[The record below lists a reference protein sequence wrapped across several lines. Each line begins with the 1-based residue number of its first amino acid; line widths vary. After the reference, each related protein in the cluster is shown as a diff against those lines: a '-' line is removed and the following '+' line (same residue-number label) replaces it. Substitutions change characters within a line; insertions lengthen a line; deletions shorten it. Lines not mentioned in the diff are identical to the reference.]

1 MPNLDNDVKAK
12 KKIEMRFKDLNII
25 TKQEMETDFK
35 TSFFKNLD
43 VNKDVDMRAKI
54 SNKDLSKKYKQ
65 VKRLGGT
72 LSELNL
78 KAYNSKDADKAYD
91 NFLKT
96 QQAIGSSGK
105 TRHQLFVQ
113 AKRLGYKQ
121 QFNRSKIID
130 LNNFIRSVQDKSL
143 KKIQSRITD
152 SDSKFSGDDWKSKFE
167 KHTRSLKRFSRKQI
181 NDLLSKIASQGKL
194 ILQVKFVGEP
204 DFSYRNLSKIDPE
217 LLSNMLEQYTE
228 VKDTTGTSS
237 DAITEIKAKPV
248 ESMEIIT
255 LTKSDKKTVSG
266 GGSKK
271 RAVGWFPYYNAALE
285 IDLSQYQ
292 IFTDSN
298 TDEDVSCLIWSL
310 KLAGVD
316 EVHLKKITSAVG
328 SGIHISNKKLHQV
341 ADILKCRITLLT
353 ENESDDNK
361 NNIKRISKY
370 GKSDINES
378 ITLGRIDNHLFLV
391 RETKYTKFYVKNR
404 IELLDDV
411 SDEKFKYTKK
421 DKGKCRSYNPKF
433 LNSFELIL
441 NLKKQGCFTEY
452 RKHAIAPSN
461 LYKSEA
467 HLFNVEEDQKQH
479 QSKPTIQE
487 QIDKNIQK
495 YQSGEC
501 SEVTIPVTS
510 YFAGDIES
518 DVVSCDYH
526 KAIAI
531 SFQDIENNEGEIFTT
546 SNGDSQELFNS
557 FTNNLTRESTKV
569 HNKKIEE
576 YHKLY
581 PNYNLKFTK
590 NTIIYFHNSKYDT
603 TLFPSSLTV
612 QSECS
617 KQGALY
623 EKVYIMKGMLVSV
636 RDSHKYF
643 GCALTKLPKMLGLS
657 KGTSKGEAIGYTFH
671 TQSNICNDDWVSP
684 DVYKHHLKKAEYKTF
699 DEIQSEMNPRHFK
712 EVNGQVL
719 FNPSVYY
726 IDYLEMD
733 VKVLAQALSKFRELI
748 HEITELDAFESLTI
762 SSIGHKMAC
771 KSGCYE
777 GVYQSKGGLRDYIQK
792 AVRGGRVMVN
802 QKYKKKV
809 IGEIVNDFDGV
820 SLYPSAMARLCK
832 KYGVAKGEM
841 KVGGSNYEFYKNKD
855 YYIVTIKLIKLNKH
869 VQVPHLSKSVNESL
883 LYSNE
888 WENETFTIDRYAL
901 EDLIQYQEASFEII
915 DGIYWNDGFNK
926 EIGNL
931 AQHLHAERCKHKGK
945 NEGLS
950 SVIKLLMNSI
960 YGKTMLKR
968 SEEKISYVPNKDFDR
983 HLYDNFGTIKE
994 YSGVDNPRVKVVSS
1008 EYDNSFSLN
1017 HVAVS
1022 ILSTSKRIMNEVF
1035 NCMDKSKLPMYYTD
1049 TDSIHMNNV
1058 DVPILAS
1065 TYKELYNKELIGKD
1079 LGQFHCDFTLGSC
1092 NDVTSIHNI
1101 SLGPKSY
1108 LDVLKGVNASGDVE
1122 HGLHIRLKGI
1132 TSAGVEAKLVEYGS
1146 VDIGRIE
1153 AAKSLFNSLAEGN
1166 SEKFTLNPTDSVSFD
1181 FTRDG
1186 VYTRKVGSFKRM
1198 VKF

>member
-1 MPNLDNDVKAK
+1 MEYKKSKIYNLAID
-12 KKIEMRFKDLNII
+12 KDII
-25 TKQEMETDFK
+25 MA
-35 TSFFKNLD
+35 
-43 VNKDVDMRAKI
+43 AKI
-54 SNKDLSKKYKQ
+54 SNKDLSRKYKQ
-65 VKRLGGT
+65 VKRLGRT

-78 KAYNSKDADKAYD
+78 KAYNSKNANQTYD
-91 NFLKT
+91 NFLRT

-105 TRHQLFVQ
+105 TRAQLYAQ

-121 QFNRSKIID
+121 PFNRSKIIG
-130 LNNFIRSVQDKSL
+130 LNTFIRSTQDKSL
-143 KKIQSRITD
+143 KAIQSRIVEA
-152 SDSKFSGDDWKSKFE
+152 DSKFTGDDWKGKFE
-167 KHTRSLKRFSRKQI
+167 KHTRNLKRFSRKQI
-181 NDLLSKIASQGKL
+181 KDVLSKIASQGKL
-194 ILQVKFVGEP
+194 ILEVKFVGEP
-204 DFSYRNLSKIDPE
+204 EPTYRNLSKIDPE

-228 VKDTTGTSS
+228 VIDTTGTSS
-237 DAITEIKAKPV
+237 DAITEIRAKPV
-248 ESMEIIT
+248 ESMRLVSIT
-255 LTKSDKKTVSG
+255 KQPKKTVKG

-271 RAVGWFPYYNAALE
+271 RAVGWFPYYNSALE
-285 IDLSQYQ
+285 IDLSPYQ
-292 IFTDSN
+292 IFTESN
-298 TDEDVSCLIWSL
+298 NDEDVSCLIWSL

-316 EVHLKKITSAVG
+316 EVHLKKITSSVG

-361 NNIKRISKY
+361 KDIKRTSRY
-370 GKSDINES
+370 GKFDINEP

-391 RETKYTKFYVKNR
+391 RETRYTKFYIKNR
-404 IELLDDV
+404 IELSDDL
-411 SDEKFKYTKK
+411 SDEKFKYTKR
-421 DKGKCRSYNPKF
+421 DNGKCRSSNPRF
-433 LNSFELIL
+433 LNSFELVL
-441 NLKKQGCFTEY
+441 NMKKQGCFTEY
-452 RKHAIAPSN
+452 RKHAIVPSN

-467 HLFNVEEDQKQH
+467 HLFSVEEDQKQH
-479 QSKPTIQE
+479 RTKPTTQE
-487 QIDKNIQK
+487 QIDRNLQK
-495 YQSGEC
+495 YLSGES
-501 SEVTIPVTS
+501 SEVTIPVIS

-531 SFQDIENNEGEIFTT
+531 SFQDIEDSEGKLFTT
-546 SNGDSQELFNS
+546 RNGDSQELFDS
-557 FTNNLTRESTKV
+557 FTDNLTRESTKI
-569 HNKKIEE
+569 HDKKIVE
-576 YHKLY
+576 YQQWY
-581 PNYNLKFTK
+581 PNYSLKFTK
-590 NTIIYFHNSKYDT
+590 KTVVYFHNSKYDT

-623 EKVYIMKGMLVSV
+623 EKIYIMKGMQVSV

-643 GCALTKLPKMLGLS
+643 GCALSKLPKMLDLS

-671 TQSNICNDDWVSP
+671 TQSNICKDDWISP
-684 DVYKHHLKKAEYKTF
+684 DVYKSHLRKSEYKTF
-699 DEIQSEMNPRHFK
+699 DEIKSEMNPRHFK
-712 EVNGQVL
+712 KVNGQVL

-726 IDYLEMD
+726 VDYLEMD
-733 VKVLAQALSKFRELI
+733 VKVLAQALSKFRTLI
-748 HEITELDAFESLTI
+748 KKVTKLDAFESLTI

-777 GVYQSKGGLRDYIQK
+777 GVFQSKGGLRDYIQK
-792 AVRGGRVMVN
+792 AIRGGRVMVN

-809 IGEIVNDFDGV
+809 IDEVVNDFDGV
-820 SLYPSAMARLCK
+820 SLYPSAMARLCEK
-832 KYGVAKGEM
+832 HGVAKGEM
-841 KVGGSNYEFYKNKD
+841 KVGGSDYDIYKDKD
-855 YYIVTIKLIKLNKH
+855 YYIVTIKLLKLDKH
-869 VQVPHLSKSVNESL
+869 IQVPHLSKSVNGSL
-883 LYSNE
+883 QYSNE
-888 WENETFTIDRYAL
+888 WENEMFTIDRYAL
-901 EDLIQYQEASFEII
+901 EDLIQYQGASFEII

-931 AQHLHAERCKHKGK
+931 AQHLHAERCKHKGI

-1008 EYDNSFSLN
+1008 EYDDSYSLN

-1022 ILSTSKRIMNEVF
+1022 ILSASKRVMNEVF
-1035 NCMDKSKLPMYYTD
+1035 NCMDKSKLPMYYSD
-1049 TDSIHMNNV
+1049 TDSIHMNND
-1058 DVPILAS
+1058 DVLTLAS
-1065 TYKELYNKELIGKD
+1065 TYKELYKKELIGKE

-1092 NDVTSIHNI
+1092 KDVVSVHNI

-1108 LDVLKGVNASGDVE
+1108 LDVLKGVNADGNE
-1122 HGLHIRLKGI
+1122 EYGLHIRLKGI
-1132 TSAGVEAKLVEYGS
+1132 TAAGVEAKLVEYGS

-1153 AAKSLFNSLAEGN
+1153 AAKSLFTSLAEGN
-1166 SEKFTLNPTDSVSFD
+1166 SERFTLNPTDSVSFD

-1186 VYTRKVGSFKRM
+1186 VYTRKVNSFKRM